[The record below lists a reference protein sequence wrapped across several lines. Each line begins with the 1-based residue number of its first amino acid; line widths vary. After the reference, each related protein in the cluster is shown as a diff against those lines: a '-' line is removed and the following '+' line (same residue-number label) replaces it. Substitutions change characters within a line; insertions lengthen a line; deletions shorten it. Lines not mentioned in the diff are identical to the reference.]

1 MNEEKQMRNREDLT
15 GEQSVELKVTD
26 LERVV
31 GGITMKTKPV
41 TPHGGGGNTGGA
53 GIDSGTGQL
62 VVLPDTDI
70 NP

>member
-1 MNEEKQMRNREDLT
+1 MRNLEDLT
-15 GEQSVELKVTD
+15 NEQSAELNVSD
-26 LERVV
+26 LEQVV
-31 GGITMKTKPV
+31 GGIKMKTKPA